1 MFSSKPKQPRTV
13 DQITQNL
20 QTMVDELS
28 VSEAQYEE
36 LTRSNQAEIAKRQ
49 LQNDDISFEVERNR
63 KVSAKLAALFG
74 GE

>member
-1 MFSSKPKQPRTV
+1 MFSSKPEQPRTV

-28 VSEAQYEE
+28 VSESQYEE

>member
-13 DQITQNL
+13 DQIIQNL

-28 VSEAQYEE
+28 VSESQYVE
-36 LTRSNQAEIAKRQ
+36 LKRSNQTEIAKRQ

>member
-13 DQITQNL
+13 DQIIQNL

-28 VSEAQYEE
+28 VSESQYEE

>member
-13 DQITQNL
+13 DQIIQNL

>member
-13 DQITQNL
+13 DQIIQNL

-28 VSEAQYEE
+28 VSESQYEE

-63 KVSAKLAALFG
+63 KVSAKLTALFG

>member
-13 DQITQNL
+13 DQIIQNL

-28 VSEAQYEE
+28 VSESQYVE
-36 LTRSNQAEIAKRQ
+36 LKRSNQTEIAKRQ

-63 KVSAKLAALFG
+63 KVSAKLTALFG

>member
-20 QTMVDELS
+20 KTMVDELS

-36 LTRSNQAEIAKRQ
+36 LQRANQAEIAARQ
-49 LQNDDISFEVERNR
+49 LENDDIAVEVARNR
-63 KVSAKLAALFG
+63 KVSQKLAALFG

>member
-13 DQITQNL
+13 DQIIQNL

-28 VSEAQYEE
+28 VSESQYVE
-36 LTRSNQAEIAKRQ
+36 LKRSNQAEIAKRQ

-63 KVSAKLAALFG
+63 KVSAKLTALFG

>member
-13 DQITQNL
+13 DQIIQNL
-20 QTMVDELS
+20 QKMVDELS
-28 VSEAQYEE
+28 VSESQYEE